1 MRRGKIG
8 RGAFRFIV
16 ENDSIDQ
23 KARDYVW
30 FPIVDDTLSFRV
42 LYVVE
47 WIATISVS
55 LIICDIF
62 EDTSFFLRYFYSPRT

>member
-23 KARDYVW
+23 RVRDYVW

-47 WIATISVS
+47 
-55 LIICDIF
+55 
-62 EDTSFFLRYFYSPRT
+62 